1 MAEYDASTG
10 RGGHSG
16 FFLSQK
22 PGSPGGSPR
31 KKVREHCALP
41 VTVKQLLQAQQRIPG
56 EDEFTIDNREVQEVY
71 IVGIISKFLASST
84 TSLNYLIEDGTGL
97 IDVRIWLAEDPGNYI
112 NIQSEQWLEGAYVRV
127 IGNLRV
133 FKSKRTLV
141 AFRLI
146 RIEDF
151 NEITYH
157 PLECIYAHLYNLQGG
172 PLASNVSRISGS
184 QSPVKPNIYSNTTSS
199 IKPNLD
205 SPLKSQIMPLKP
217 IINSP
222 MKQQTPQALPKVQVP
237 VKSSIPT
244 NKSTYQPASSKT
256 VFKNDPQLSP
266 LQNSIMHIIREKAD
280 KVNGISLENL
290 QKELK
295 AELGVKEDKVRHEV
309 DWLME
314 LGQIFSTIDDQH
326 FQVTDW

>member
-1 MAEYDASTG
+1 MAEYDASSG

-22 PGSPGGSPR
+22 PPGSPGGSPR

-41 VTVKQLLQAQQRIPG
+41 VTIKQLLQAQQRIPG

-71 IVGIISKFLASST
+71 IVGRIAKVLTSEA
-84 TSLNYLIEDGTGL
+84 TSLNYLIDDGTGIL
-97 IDVRIWLAEDPGNYI
+97 DVRIWLAEDPGNYI
-112 NIQSEQWLEGAYVRV
+112 NIKSEEWLEGTYVRV

-133 FKSKRTLV
+133 FKSKRALV

-146 RIEDF
+146 RVEDF

-157 PLECIYAHLYNLQGG
+157 HLECIYVHLYNLQGG
-172 PLASNVSRISGS
+172 PLASNVSSS
-184 QSPVKPNIYSNTTSS
+184 QSPVKPNIYNTTSS

-205 SPLKSQIMPLKP
+205 SPLKPQMVPLKP
-217 IINSP
+217 IIKSP
-222 MKQQTPQALPKVQVP
+222 MKQQTPQALPKIQVP
-237 VKSSIPT
+237 VKASIPT
-244 NKSTYQPASSKT
+244 NKSTYQPSSSSKT
-256 VFKNDPQLSP
+256 VLKNDPQLSS
-266 LQNSIMHIIREKAD
+266 LQNSIMNIIRLKAD
-280 KVNGISLENL
+280 QVNGISLEDL
-290 QKELK
+290 QRELK
-295 AELGVKEDKVRHEV
+295 AEMGVKEDKVRQEV
-309 DWLME
+309 DFLME